1 MGVIGKHEKTAE
13 TIREIQEFFIS
24 YGSNDIIIYDHITF
38 NKINQFK
45 SKSKNIIEIKNN
57 NLETELITTK
67 NSKIHFP
74 FNYYEIE
81 DHLMKSIDFRFL
93 IKLKDNSF
101 ISSSKNGLFITQNF
115 FSNFS
120 LQQKFKIINQSFFG
134 GIKINE
140 EICAFISNKI
150 ISNEDKISFYNLNS
164 KQIFKEIDKY
174 SFNISQNSLSIMPYD
189 ENKKNKIILC
199 ACKKYNK
206 NQKNGI
212 LLLKFL
218 NKSFKIYEKF
228 YNTKNFE
235 VYCFCPILIIN
246 QDKNIFDKKEK
257 IIIDTEYF
265 FVGGFDNYKK
275 KGIIKIYQVKYNEN
289 FEKTEINYLN
299 DIEIKNYN
307 FEMAISCITQSFENG
322 KILITC
328 LDGSV
333 CLFTTPNLELLKKLQ
348 FTKLN

>member
-101 ISSSKNGLFITQNF
+101 ISSSKNGLYIIQNF

-174 SFNISQNSLSIMPYD
+174 SFNISQNSLSIM
-189 ENKKNKIILC
+189 
-199 ACKKYNK
+199 
-206 NQKNGI
+206 
-212 LLLKFL
+212 
-218 NKSFKIYEKF
+218 
-228 YNTKNFE
+228 
-235 VYCFCPILIIN
+235 
-246 QDKNIFDKKEK
+246 
-257 IIIDTEYF
+257 EY
-265 FVGGFDNYKK
+265 Y
-275 KGIIKIYQVKYNEN
+275 Y
-289 FEKTEINYLN
+289 
-299 DIEIKNYN
+299 
-307 FEMAISCITQSFENG
+307 
-322 KILITC
+322 
-328 LDGSV
+328 
-333 CLFTTPNLELLKKLQ
+333 
-348 FTKLN
+348 